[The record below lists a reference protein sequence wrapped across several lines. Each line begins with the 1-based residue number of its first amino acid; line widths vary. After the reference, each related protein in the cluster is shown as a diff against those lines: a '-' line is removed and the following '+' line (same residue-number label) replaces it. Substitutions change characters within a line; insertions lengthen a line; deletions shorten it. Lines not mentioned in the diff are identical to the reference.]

1 MKFFVLTL
9 SLAVLTGTWASVLR
23 DEPDSKL
30 EKLTQQGRE
39 DAESFF
45 KTLLG
50 KVAIIERREEGSGIR
65 ELLEDVFLNIRR
77 RLQNLNK
84 ELPED
89 FLEALDV
96 FVGVPAL
103 VVEKAYSA
111 PFDLRRHGRY
121 KLEELNKALQ
131 SALAGYADPI
141 LERVGPYA
149 ATVRGVV
156 VAHAQDINHKIDE
169 KLPQQVQAL
178 RTQLDPHFK
187 KLQELQADIQP
198 YFDHTQE
205 LIRKGVETIHKH
217 LLKPYIGPIL
227 QLRQKYR
234 DDFRAWARAPVF
246 SPNP

>member
-30 EKLTQQGRE
+30 EKLTQQGRK
-39 DAESFF
+39 DADTFI
-45 KTLLG
+45 KTLLD
-50 KVAIIERREEGSGIR
+50 KFMIIERREEGPGIW
-65 ELLEDVFLNIRR
+65 ELLEDVFFNISR

-84 ELPED
+84 ELPDEIV
-89 FLEALDV
+89 EAFDV

-103 VVEKAYSA
+103 VVEKAITALY
-111 PFDLRRHGRY
+111 DLRRHGRHN
-121 KLEELNKALQ
+121 LEALDKALQ
-131 SALAGYADPI
+131 SALAGYVDPI

-149 ATVRGVV
+149 ATVRSAV
-156 VAHAQDINHKIDE
+156 VAQAQDINHKIDE
-169 KLPQQVQAL
+169 KLPQQVQTL

-187 KLQELQADIQP
+187 KLRELQADLQP

-217 LLKPYIGPIL
+217 LLKPYIGPIV
-227 QLRQKYR
+227 QLRQKYK